1 MPDYPYIYDTDGARP
16 PGGRSTLLRVFP
28 RKRRKGD
35 DGALADDRGD
45 DPSRESEASW
55 RLLLEQAVVDLN
67 SSFRQAGIPFS
78 CTLEEDRAGFCL
90 RVLRLTGEGSP
101 GTSSIEEVEEE
112 ALTPAD
118 LGRWLIRLR
127 SRLGILVDE
136 TA

>member
-1 MPDYPYIYDTDGARP
+1 MPDYPYVYDTDAARP
-16 PGGRSTLLRVFP
+16 PGARSTRLRVSP
-28 RKRRKGD
+28 RKRRQAD

-78 CTLEEDRAGFCL
+78 CTLDEDRAGFCL
-90 RVLRLTGEGSP
+90 RVLRLTGDHSEE
-101 GTSSIEEVEEE
+101 TSSIEEE